1 MGPCLPHAWFSSSAL
16 QNGRSPEPWD
26 SPRHSQGSPRGN
38 YFVKTE
44 DMIFFSLCCHLPD
57 GTKAS
62 VGKTG
67 DTHRSQSWHHI
78 ELMVILSFPHHAL
91 TALWM
96 FFRKQEKA
104 QILLDFNPESHLLNF
119 CVSEWGGHT
128 EHCCRHGYPGLVPRK
143 KPLSDWA
150 LNGTPYPF
158 PGTSFLFGRTSE
170 TPWWLR
176 LTFWVEF
183 SRKFLSL

>member
-1 MGPCLPHAWFSSSAL
+1 
-16 QNGRSPEPWD
+16 
-26 SPRHSQGSPRGN
+26 
-38 YFVKTE
+38 
-44 DMIFFSLCCHLPD
+44 
-57 GTKAS
+57 
-62 VGKTG
+62 
-67 DTHRSQSWHHI
+67 
-78 ELMVILSFPHHAL
+78 MVILSFPHHAL

-183 SRKFLSL
+183 SRKWTQWTCPFKENNWWICGQWWNLTFTWKFWKIFTHHHKLDSFPILKIFPDEVSDDRNKSLFLLLFLVFQNLVYWNVSTAT